1 MEEKGTMHNPE
12 KIVRKYGYEYVLVEC
27 FDRPSSIGK
36 ACALGFPN
44 YALKTIRKIKKD
56 EKRTN

>member
-27 FDRPSSIGK
+27 FDRPSSVGK

-44 YALKTIRKIKKD
+44 YALKTIRKIKKED
-56 EKRTN
+56 K